1 MITFAYAYALTNP
14 VGAQGYGLDKGS
26 PEARRKG

>member
-14 VGAQGYGLDKGS
+14 VGAQGYGRKGS
-26 PEARRKG
+26 PEPRRKG